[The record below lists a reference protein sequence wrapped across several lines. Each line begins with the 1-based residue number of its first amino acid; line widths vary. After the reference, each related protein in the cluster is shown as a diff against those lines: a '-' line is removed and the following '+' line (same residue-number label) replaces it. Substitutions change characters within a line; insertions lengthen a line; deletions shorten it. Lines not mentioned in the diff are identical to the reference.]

1 MMTTDGLPYWR
12 LSGFYFLFFLTLGAL
27 MPYWAPYLKSLG
39 MNAEEIG
46 ILSAITVFNKIFSS
60 FIWGWIVDH
69 TGKRIQMIRMTSLLS
84 VVSFVF
90 VLLYQDF
97 WSLFIILFIFSIF
110 WSAALPQIEAIT
122 LSHLGEKSDSY
133 TKVRLWGSVGF
144 IISVVLLGKLF
155 EQKPIFCLVP
165 IVIFSMTL
173 VWLNSLSIPEIKTK
187 LYQPVKATFKSVLLK
202 PHIIS
207 LLIVCFLVQAG
218 HGPYYTFFSIYLEE
232 HNYSSSFIGI
242 AWAVGVIAEVL
253 VYIFI
258 HRVISRFQLRWLMM
272 LTLILGTI
280 RWLSTAYFVD
290 NLLILIFTQCL
301 HAATFGVYH
310 AVAIQ
315 YIHREFKGEHQGRG
329 QALYSSVSFGAGLA
343 FGTLMSGYLWS
354 RFGSMEIFLFSA
366 LMSASAMVI
375 GFIWLKEEER
385 EELD

>member
-1 MMTTDGLPYWR
+1 MYAD
-12 LSGFYFLFFLTLGAL
+12 
-27 MPYWAPYLKSLG
+27 
-39 MNAEEIG
+39 EIG
-46 ILSAITVFNKIFSS
+46 FLSAIIFFNIIFCS
-60 FIWGWIVDH
+60 FIWGWFVDH

-84 VVSFVF
+84 VASFVF

-97 WSLFIILFIFSIF
+97 WSLFIILFVFSIF

-122 LSHLGEKSDSY
+122 LSHLGERSDSY

-144 IISVVLLGKLF
+144 IISVVLLGKFF
-155 EQKPIFCLVP
+155 EYNPIICLVP

-187 LYQPVKATFKSVLLK
+187 LYQPVKTSFKSVLLK

-232 HNYSSSFIGI
+232 HNYSSSFIGT

-258 HRVISRFQLRWLMM
+258 HRVISRFKLRTLMILTLVLGTVRWLF
-272 LTLILGTI
+272 
-280 RWLSTAYFVD
+280 TAYFVD
-290 NLLILIFTQCL
+290 NMIVLIFTQCL

-315 YIHREFKGEHQGRG
+315 YIHREFKGAHQGRG

-343 FGTLMSGYLWS
+343 FGTLISGYLYDS
-354 RFGSMEIFLFSA
+354 FGSMEIFLFSA

-375 GFIWLKEEER
+375 GFFWLKE
-385 EELD
+385 

>member
-1 MMTTDGLPYWR
+1 MTANDSLPYWR
-12 LSGFYFLFFLTLGAL
+12 LSGFYFLFFLTLGAF
-27 MPYWAPYLKSLG
+27 MPYWSPYLKSLG

-46 ILSAITVFNKIFSS
+46 ILSAIIVFNKIFSS
-60 FIWGWIVDH
+60 FIWGWFVDH

-84 VVSFVF
+84 VASFVF

-97 WSLFIILFIFSIF
+97 WSLFIILFVFSIF

-122 LSHLGEKSDSY
+122 LSHLGERSDSY

-144 IISVVLLGKLF
+144 IISVVLLGKFF
-155 EQKPIFCLVP
+155 EYNPIICLVP
-165 IVIFSMTL
+165 IVIFSTD
-173 VWLNSLSIPEIKTK
+173 VYKRQSLSIPEIKTK
-187 LYQPVKATFKSVLLK
+187 LYQPVKTSFKSVLLK

-258 HRVISRFQLRWLMM
+258 HRVISRFKLRTLMILTLVLGTVRWLF
-272 LTLILGTI
+272 
-280 RWLSTAYFVD
+280 TAYFVD
-290 NLLILIFTQCL
+290 NMIVLIFTQCL

-315 YIHREFKGEHQGRG
+315 YIHREFKGAHQGRG

-343 FGTLMSGYLWS
+343 FGTLISGYLWDS
-354 RFGSMEIFLFSA
+354 FGSMEIFLFSA

-375 GFIWLKEEER
+375 GFFWLKE
-385 EELD
+385 

>member
-1 MMTTDGLPYWR
+1 MVVKDSLPYWR
-12 LSGFYFLFFLTLGAL
+12 LSGFYFLFFLTLGAF
-27 MPYWAPYLKSLG
+27 MPYWSPYLKSLG
-39 MNAEEIG
+39 MSAEEIG
-46 ILSAITVFNKIFSS
+46 ILSAIIVFNKIFSS

-122 LSHLGEKSDSY
+122 LSHLGERSDSY

-155 EQKPIFCLVP
+155 EYKPIICLVP
-165 IVIFSMTL
+165 IVIFSMIL

-187 LYQPVKATFKSVLLK
+187 AHEPAKNSFKSVLLK

-207 LLIVCFLVQAG
+207 LLVICFLVQAG

-232 HNYSSSFIGI
+232 HNYSSTFIGT
-242 AWAVGVIAEVL
+242 AWAIAVVAEVL
-253 VYIFI
+253 VYMFI
-258 HRVISRFQLRWLMM
+258 HKAISHFQLRSLMI

-280 RWLSTAYFVD
+280 RWFFTAYFVD
-290 NLLILIFTQCL
+290 NLLILICTQCL

-343 FGTLMSGYLWS
+343 LGTLVSGYLWENL
-354 RFGSMEIFLFSA
+354 GSMQIFLFSA
-366 LMSASAMVI
+366 LMSTGALVVA
-375 GFIWLKEEER
+375 FIWLRDE
-385 EELD
+385 